1 MDPEKKGQVSG
12 HAGTWPV
19 DQGPVDQGS
28 LADKLEVESGQTDP
42 DLSEVS
48 RVNDVL

>member
-1 MDPEKKGQVSG
+1 MDPEQKGQVSG
-12 HAGTWPV
+12 HAGTW
-19 DQGPVDQGS
+19 PVDQGS

>member
-1 MDPEKKGQVSG
+1 MDPEQKGQVSG

-19 DQGPVDQGS
+19 DLGS
-28 LADKLEVESGQTDP
+28 LADKLESGQTDP